1 MVFSHICKIKQ
12 KKTLGNFNPTGN
24 LGLLFKKAKLHN
36 RYNEELIKELPSELS
51 GLSLGLVENQKAFL
65 VAKNASVSFRAN
77 KQKSKL
83 LSILKKINGLS
94 EVESVSIKV
103 DEKNTS

>member
-1 MVFSHICKIKQ
+1 MQDKSKQ
-12 KKTLGNFNPTGN
+12 NPGNFNPTGN
-24 LGLLFKKAKLHN
+24 LGLLFNKAKMHN
-36 RYNEELIKELPSELS
+36 RFNEEMIKELPPELC
-51 GLSLGLVENQKAFL
+51 GLSLGLVENQTAFL
-65 VAKNASVSFRAN
+65 VAKNPSVAYRAN

-94 EVESVSIKV
+94 EVKSVSIKV

>member
-1 MVFSHICKIKQ
+1 MQ
-12 KKTLGNFNPTGN
+12 DKTKENPRNFNPTGI

-36 RYNEELIKELPSELS
+36 YYNEELIKELPSELS
-51 GLSLGLVENQKAFL
+51 GLSLGLVENRKVFL
-65 VAKNASVSFRAN
+65 VAKNVSVSFRAN

-94 EVESVSIKV
+94 EVESLTIKV

>member
-1 MVFSHICKIKQ
+1 MQ
-12 KKTLGNFNPTGN
+12 DKTKENPRNFNPTGN
-24 LGLLFKKAKLHN
+24 LGLLFNKAKLHN
-36 RYNEELIKELPSELS
+36 RFNEELIKKLPPELS

-65 VAKNASVSFRAN
+65 VAKNPSAAYRAN

-94 EVESVSIKV
+94 EVESLSIKV

>member
-1 MVFSHICKIKQ
+1 MQNKSKQ
-12 KKTLGNFNPTGN
+12 NPGNFNATGN

-51 GLSLGLVENQKAFL
+51 GLSLGLLENQKAFL
-65 VAKNASVSFRAN
+65 VAKTASVSYRAN

-83 LSILKKINGLS
+83 LSILKKITGLS
-94 EVESVSIKV
+94 EVESLSIKV

>member
-1 MVFSHICKIKQ
+1 MQ
-12 KKTLGNFNPTGN
+12 DKTKENPGNFNPTGN
-24 LGLLFKKAKLHN
+24 LGLLFNKAKLHN
-36 RYNEELIKELPSELS
+36 RYNEELIKKLPPELR

-65 VAKNASVSFRAN
+65 VAETASGAYRAN
-77 KQKSKL
+77 TQKSKL

-94 EVESVSIKV
+94 EVKSVSIKV

>member
-1 MVFSHICKIKQ
+1 MQDKSKQ
-12 KKTLGNFNPTGN
+12 NPGNFNPTGN
-24 LGLLFKKAKLHN
+24 LGLLFNKAKMHN
-36 RYNEELIKELPSELS
+36 RFNEELIRELPPELS

-65 VAKNASVSFRAN
+65 VAENASVAYRAN

-94 EVESVSIKV
+94 EVKSVSIKV

>member
-1 MVFSHICKIKQ
+1 MHDKSKQ
-12 KKTLGNFNPTGN
+12 NPGNFNPTGN
-24 LGLLFKKAKLHN
+24 LALLFNKAKLHN
-36 RYNEELIKELPSELS
+36 RYNEELIKELPPELS

-65 VAKNASVSFRAN
+65 VAKNPSVAYRAN

-94 EVESVSIKV
+94 EVKSVSIKV

>member
-1 MVFSHICKIKQ
+1 MQDKSRQNPV
-12 KKTLGNFNPTGN
+12 NFNPTGG
-24 LGLLFKKAKLHN
+24 LGLLFNKAKLHN
-36 RYNEELIKELPSELS
+36 RYNEELIKELPPELR

-65 VAKNASVSFRAN
+65 VAKNASVSYRAN

-94 EVESVSIKV
+94 EVKSVSIKV

>member
-1 MVFSHICKIKQ
+1 MQDKSKQ
-12 KKTLGNFNPTGN
+12 NPGNFNPTGN
-24 LGLLFKKAKLHN
+24 LGLLFNKAKLHN
-36 RYNEELIKELPSELS
+36 RYNEELIKVLPSELS
-51 GLSLGLVENQKAFL
+51 GLSLGLVENQKVFL
-65 VAKNASVSFRAN
+65 VAKNASVSYRAN

-94 EVESVSIKV
+94 EVKSVSIKV

>member
-1 MVFSHICKIKQ
+1 MQDKSKQ
-12 KKTLGNFNPTGN
+12 NLGNFKPTGN
-24 LGLLFKKAKLHN
+24 LGLLFNKAKLHN
-36 RYNEELIKELPSELS
+36 RYNEELIKELPQELS
-51 GLSLGLVENQKAFL
+51 GLSLGLVENQTAFL
-65 VAKNASVSFRAN
+65 VAKNASAAYRAN

-94 EVESVSIKV
+94 EVKSVSIKV

>member
-1 MVFSHICKIKQ
+1 MHNRFNEEMIKQ
-12 KKTLGNFNPTGN
+12 LPT
-24 LGLLFKKAKLHN
+24 
-36 RYNEELIKELPSELS
+36 ELCV
-51 GLSLGLVENQKAFL
+51 LSLGLVENQKAFL
-65 VAKNASVSFRAN
+65 VAKNASVAYRAN

-94 EVESVSIKV
+94 EVKSVSIKV

>member
-1 MVFSHICKIKQ
+1 MQDKSKQ
-12 KKTLGNFNPTGN
+12 NLGNFNPTGN
-24 LGLLFKKAKLHN
+24 LALLFNKAKLHN
-36 RYNEELIKELPSELS
+36 RYNEELIKKLPPELS

-65 VAKNASVSFRAN
+65 VAKNASAAYRAN

-83 LSILKKINGLS
+83 LSILKKIKGLS
-94 EVESVSIKV
+94 EVKSVSIKV

>member
-1 MVFSHICKIKQ
+1 MQ
-12 KKTLGNFNPTGN
+12 DKTKENPRNFNPTGN
-24 LGLLFKKAKLHN
+24 LGLLFEKAKLHN
-36 RYNEELIKELPSELS
+36 YYNEEFIKELPSELS
-51 GLSLGLVENQKAFL
+51 GLSLGLVENRKVFL
-65 VAKNASVSFRAN
+65 VAKNTSVSFRAN

-83 LSILKKINGLS
+83 LSILKKINGLT

>member
-1 MVFSHICKIKQ
+1 MQ
-12 KKTLGNFNPTGN
+12 DKTKENPRNFNPTGN

-36 RYNEELIKELPSELS
+36 YYNDELIKELPSELS
-51 GLSLGLVENQKAFL
+51 GLSLGLVENRKVFL
-65 VAKNASVSFRAN
+65 VAKNTSVSFRAN
-77 KQKSKL
+77 KQKPKL

-94 EVESVSIKV
+94 EVKSVSIKV

>member
-1 MVFSHICKIKQ
+1 MQDKSKQ
-12 KKTLGNFNPTGN
+12 NLGNFNPTGN
-24 LGLLFKKAKLHN
+24 LGLLFNKAKLHN
-36 RYNEELIKELPSELS
+36 RYNEELIKELPPE
-51 GLSLGLVENQKAFL
+51 GLSLGLVENQTAFL
-65 VAKNASVSFRAN
+65 VAKNPSVAYRAN

-94 EVESVSIKV
+94 EVKSVSIKV

>member
-1 MVFSHICKIKQ
+1 MQDKSKQ
-12 KKTLGNFNPTGN
+12 NLGNFNPTGN
-24 LGLLFKKAKLHN
+24 LGLLFNKAKMHN
-36 RYNEELIKELPSELS
+36 RFNEEMIKQLPTELC

-65 VAKNASVSFRAN
+65 VAKNASVAYRAN

-94 EVESVSIKV
+94 EVKSVSIKV

>member
-1 MVFSHICKIKQ
+1 MQDKSKQ
-12 KKTLGNFNPTGN
+12 NLGNFKPTGN
-24 LGLLFKKAKLHN
+24 LGLLFSKAKLHN
-36 RYNEELIKELPSELS
+36 RYNEELIKELPPELR
-51 GLSLGLVENQKAFL
+51 GLSLGLVENQKAFF
-65 VAKNASVSFRAN
+65 VAKNASVAYRAN

-94 EVESVSIKV
+94 EVKSVSIKV